1 MAVRLYK
8 RGSRI
13 GGYQDRFLIVD
24 CDRAKQGD
32 WSIQKLRRE
41 ADKHKMAVCAQNPNH
56 EGLLLRMMPGMER
69 EIPNA
74 ATAETKLR
82 SRWPSYR
89 KPVTARDLDRRFSL
103 DDLLRVA
110 TVDSDL
116 KNLLKKIGLMGGL

>member
-1 MAVRLYK
+1 
-8 RGSRI
+8 
-13 GGYQDRFLIVD
+13 
-24 CDRAKQGD
+24 
-32 WSIQKLRRE
+32 
-41 ADKHKMAVCAQNPNH
+41 
-56 EGLLLRMMPGMER
+56 MER

-74 ATAETKLR
+74 ATAETKLK